1 MPGLTELPPEL
12 CLLVAIHL
20 PVSDL
25 CSLRVS
31 CSALKNICDLE
42 TVWVS
47 RCQQD
52 FRVQIRADIPAK
64 YLYQNL
70 LFKYGCLIGIWQR
83 HNLKL
88 YGGLLR
94 VYYEAE
100 TGCIIFEN
108 LLPAPDIYQDLRRQR
123 FLTLSLTSD
132 RSGVTVENQDLL
144 TFREKAVIRLEEEE
158 EFSVTVPSLTDY
170 ISSPAE
176 WRELL
181 DTFREWDTSNNT
193 EAAIMKFV
201 SVFHNRNIFL
211 YSRVLTPSWVQH
223 HHGAS
228 QVSGSAILSS
238 LAPGVFKGHYGCH
251 GIELVHLQDGQGVK
265 LTGDPNVPFNQV
277 TFRVTRRDC
286 LDLSL
291 EQQRSVS
298 QVREATEDPG
308 GCQESGGTS
317 QEGRANFLVPD
328 GMVERTPVTW
338 RDCLGRWPAEVQI
351 ASQMF
356 QDSQFILANFVLF
369 SQDEFA
375 LMLLDLNTIS
385 LYHRAKEL

>member
-12 CLLVAIHL
+12 CLLVASHL

-64 YLYQNL
+64 YLYHNL
-70 LFKYGCLIGIWQR
+70 LF
-83 HNLKL
+83 

-170 ISSPAE
+170 ISSPA
-176 WRELL
+176 
-181 DTFREWDTSNNT
+181 
-193 EAAIMKFV
+193 
-201 SVFHNRNIFL
+201 
-211 YSRVLTPSWVQH
+211 
-223 HHGAS
+223 
-228 QVSGSAILSS
+228 
-238 LAPGVFKGHYGCH
+238 
-251 GIELVHLQDGQGVK
+251 
-265 LTGDPNVPFNQV
+265 
-277 TFRVTRRDC
+277 
-286 LDLSL
+286 
-291 EQQRSVS
+291 
-298 QVREATEDPG
+298 
-308 GCQESGGTS
+308 
-317 QEGRANFLVPD
+317 
-328 GMVERTPVTW
+328 
-338 RDCLGRWPAEVQI
+338 
-351 ASQMF
+351 
-356 QDSQFILANFVLF
+356 
-369 SQDEFA
+369 
-375 LMLLDLNTIS
+375 
-385 LYHRAKEL
+385 